1 MGKDKEIIVPKQEEV
16 RVENVERKFDNSHL
30 RKKLQEDL
38 DKGITESFHFPK
50 YYMEEGYPIVPRSFK
65 EVPGWINDAENV
77 FTKMVEEAEDG
88 DHFVEIGTL
97 LGQSAT
103 HMAQQIKNS
112 GKKIKFDSIDLFWLI
127 PTVIED
133 WKINSHPHQFYAYYE
148 MIKKTGPGNHG
159 ASIIDIVKNPL
170 LQLGLVDYVNFIT
183 CDEKYAHKLY
193 NDNQLKFVWIDGDH
207 QPGSVY
213 HNLINLWPKIKEG
226 GVIGGDDL
234 GEVKA
239 DVERFEEDLNKLV
252 EAGYNIPPIEKV
264 EYNSWHEKEDRMLN
278 HFIIRKKKTNTESP
292 SDDNS
297 GDTTKDGFKRSI
309 KNITT
314 NNSE

>member
-1 MGKDKEIIVPKQEEV
+1 MAKDKEIIIPKQEEV
-16 RVENVERKFDNSHL
+16 RVENAERKFDNSHL
-30 RKKLQEDL
+30 QKRVEEDL
-38 DKGITESFHFPK
+38 EKGVVDPYHFPK
-50 YYMEEGYPIVPRSFK
+50 YYMEEGYPFQPKSFR

-77 FTKMVEEAEDG
+77 YLNMVREAEDG

-103 HMAQQIKNS
+103 HMAQEIKNS

-127 PTVIED
+127 PPVIED
-133 WKINSHPHQFYAYYE
+133 WKKNSHPHQFYAYYE
-148 MIKKTGPGNHG
+148 MIKKTGPGNYG

-183 CDEKYAHKLY
+183 CDEKYAHRLY
-193 NDNQLKFVWIDGDH
+193 DDNQLKFVWIDGDH

-213 HNLINLWPKIKEG
+213 HNLINLWPKIKPG

-234 GEVKA
+234 GEVRE
-239 DVERFEEDLNKLV
+239 DLERFVNDLNKLV
-252 EAGYNIPPIEKV
+252 KAGYNVPPIETV
-264 EYNSWHEKEDRMLN
+264 EYNTWDKVQDRMLN
-278 HFIIRKKKTNTESP
+278 HFIIRKKGINTESP